1 MAAPAPSCPLCN
13 GTGWKP
19 VEQEGVRRV
28 VRCECRLETALERRL
43 AAARIPPRYEQCS
56 FENFQAGT
64 PQTNPAFGESL
75 HEAYFVA
82 KRFAEEHP
90 VHADFGLLFMGPC
103 GVGKTHLAVAMLR
116 ALVEKGVE
124 GLFYDFRELL
134 KAIQA
139 SYNPVSQT
147 TEMQVLTPVLEAE
160 VLLLDDLGASK
171 PSAWVLDTVGHIINS
186 RYNDKR
192 VTLIT
197 TNYPDAP
204 TAGMQFEM
212 RCAKCG
218 AVATFPNEGAALL
231 GRERHTAEVHADVAP
246 AHLILKHI
254 EISGRR
260 SAVMVEDALADR
272 IGERMRSRLY
282 EMCRVVRLEG
292 EDFRRRVKQA
302 QYHFS

>member
-1 MAAPAPSCPLCN
+1 MASPETCSLCH

-28 VRCECRLETALERRL
+28 VRCDCRLESALSRRL
-43 AAARIPPRYEQCS
+43 AAARVPARYEQCN
-56 FENFQAGT
+56 FENFQT
-64 PQTNPAFGESL
+64 TIHDHPAYNQSL
-75 HEAYFVA
+75 QEARFVA
-82 KRFAEEHP
+82 ERFAREYP

-103 GVGKTHLAVAMLR
+103 GVGKTHLAVGLLR
-116 ALVEKGVE
+116 ALVEKGVSC
-124 GLFYDFRELL
+124 LFYDFRELL

-147 TEMQVLTPVLEAE
+147 TEMKILAPVLETE

-171 PSAWVLDTVGHIINS
+171 PSVWVQDTVAHIINS
-186 RYNDKR
+186 RYNDRR

-197 TNYPDAP
+197 TNYLDAP
-204 TAGMQFEM
+204 RPAGAM
-212 RCAKCG
+212 R
-218 AVATFPNEGAALL
+218 
-231 GRERHTAEVHADVAP
+231 
-246 AHLILKHI
+246 
-254 EISGRR
+254 
-260 SAVMVEDALADR
+260 EDTLADR

-282 EMCRVVRLEG
+282 EMCRVVEIQA

>member
-1 MAAPAPSCPLCN
+1 MNSPAQACPLCS

-43 AAARIPPRYEQCS
+43 AAARLPPRYAGCS
-56 FENFQAGT
+56 FENFQTGA
-64 PQTNPAFGESL
+64 PQSNPAFSDSL
-75 HEAYFVA
+75 REAYFLA

-103 GVGKTHLAVAMLR
+103 GAGKTHLAVAILR
-116 ALVEKGVE
+116 GLVEKGAE
-124 GLFYDFRELL
+124 CLFYDFRELL
-134 KAIQA
+134 KSIQA

-147 TEMQVLTPVLEAE
+147 TEMQVLSPVLEAE

-171 PSAWVLDTVGHIINS
+171 PSTWVLDTVGHIINS

-197 TNYPDAP
+197 TNYLD
-204 TAGMQFEM
+204 T
-212 RCAKCG
+212 
-218 AVATFPNEGAALL
+218 
-231 GRERHTAEVHADVAP
+231 P
-246 AHLILKHI
+246 AQT
-254 EISGRR
+254 GPVR
-260 SAVMVEDALADR
+260 DDTLADR

-282 EMCRVVRLEG
+282 EMCRVVRLEA

>member
-1 MAAPAPSCPLCN
+1 
-13 GTGWKP
+13 
-19 VEQEGVRRV
+19 VRRV
-28 VRCECRLETALERRL
+28 VRCDCRQQTAIERRL
-43 AAARIPPRYEQCS
+43 AAARIPPRYVHCAFS
-56 FENFQAGT
+56 NFDTNVHENA
-64 PQTNPAFGESL
+64 AFNQSL
-75 HEAYFVA
+75 REARFLA
-82 KRFAEEHP
+82 ERFAQEFP
-90 VHADFGLLFMGPC
+90 AHADFGLLFTGPC
-103 GVGKTHLAVAMLR
+103 GTGKTHLAVAILR
-116 ALVEKGVE
+116 ALVEKGAE
-124 GLFYDFRELL
+124 CLYYDFRELL

-204 TAGMQFEM
+204 AAAG
-212 RCAKCG
+212 
-218 AVATFPNEGAALL
+218 AL
-231 GRERHTAEVHADVAP
+231 REDTLAE
-246 AHLILKHI
+246 
-254 EISGRR
+254 
-260 SAVMVEDALADR
+260 R

-282 EMCRVVRLEG
+282 EMCRVVPLAAD
-292 EDFRRRVKQA
+292 DFRRRVKQA

>member
-1 MAAPAPSCPLCN
+1 MSAPTQPCPLCQ

-28 VRCECRLETALERRL
+28 VRCDCRLETALARRL
-43 AAARIPPRYEQCS
+43 AAARIPSRYEQCDFAN
-56 FENFQAGT
+56 FEVNVHD
-64 PQTNPAFGESL
+64 NPAYTQSL
-75 HEAYFVA
+75 REARFLA
-82 KRFAEEHP
+82 ERFAREYP
-90 VHADFGLLFMGPC
+90 VHADFGLLLIGPC
-103 GVGKTHLAVAMLR
+103 GVGKTHLAVAILR
-116 ALVEKGVE
+116 ALAEKGVE
-124 GLFYDFRELL
+124 VLFYDFRELL

-147 TEMQVLTPVLEAE
+147 TEMQVLAPVLEAE

-171 PSAWVLDTVGHIINS
+171 PSDWVRDTVAHIINS
-186 RYNDKR
+186 RYNDRR

-204 TAGMQFEM
+204 ATRAEGGGVM
-212 RCAKCG
+212 R
-218 AVATFPNEGAALL
+218 
-231 GRERHTAEVHADVAP
+231 
-246 AHLILKHI
+246 
-254 EISGRR
+254 
-260 SAVMVEDALADR
+260 EDTLTDR

-282 EMCRVVRLEG
+282 EMCRVVPLEA